1 MAGTMEGNERNSR
14 RQARFARGLPVKPS
28 KGLEEVLS
36 HAQEETRRQ
45 LQDAIEKKKTTGRSL
60 TDILRQDVDRDMFK
74 RIWAFLEKPAEE
86 KPGEPASPDA
96 KKMKDVLV
104 EGGWMT
110 SDEMSAAAP
119 TTPTSTIRPSA
130 ARWWKAAR

>member
-1 MAGTMEGNERNSR
+1 MTEGNARNSPGKPGS
-14 RQARFARGLPVKPS
+14 RGLSAKPS
-28 KGLEEVLS
+28 KGLEEVLA

-86 KPGEPASPDA
+86 KPGQPAAPDA

-110 SDEMSAAAP
+110 SDEMSTAGAP
-119 TTPTSTIRPSA
+119 TPTGTIRPSA